1 MAVTP
6 VSAAPNRRFLW
17 RDRLSRTNPE
27 ETVMRT
33 VALSL
38 VLLTAAATPALAEKT
53 GNFEIQML
61 MSEANN
67 AANVAKIKRTFDL
80 AAKQRGRQA
89 IEISCAPGDSSWCA
103 KEFVA
108 ACDNHD
114 GGMSTNPDGSVTC
127 SFPTK

>member
-1 MAVTP
+1 
-6 VSAAPNRRFLW
+6 
-17 RDRLSRTNPE
+17 
-27 ETVMRT
+27 MRT

-38 VLLTAAATPALAEKT
+38 ALLAAAAPALAEKPLQ
-53 GNFEIQML
+53 FEIQMATSDL
-61 MSEANN
+61 QNPEN
-67 AANVAKIKRTFDL
+67 AAKIKRTFDL
-80 AAKQRGRQA
+80 AARQRGRQA

-108 ACDNHD
+108 ACDKHD

>member
-1 MAVTP
+1 
-6 VSAAPNRRFLW
+6 
-17 RDRLSRTNPE
+17 
-27 ETVMRT
+27 MRT

-38 VLLTAAATPALAEKT
+38 ALLAAAAAPALAEKPLQ
-53 GNFEIQML
+53 FEIQMATSDL
-61 MSEANN
+61 QN
-67 AANVAKIKRTFDL
+67 AENAAKIKRTFDL
-80 AAKQRGRQA
+80 AARQRGRQA

-108 ACDNHD
+108 ACDKHD

>member
-1 MAVTP
+1 
-6 VSAAPNRRFLW
+6 
-17 RDRLSRTNPE
+17 
-27 ETVMRT
+27 MRT

-38 VLLTAAATPALAEKT
+38 ALLAAAAPALAEKPLQ
-53 GNFEIQML
+53 FEIQMATSDL
-61 MSEANN
+61 QN
-67 AANVAKIKRTFDL
+67 AENAAKIKRTFDL
-80 AAKQRGRQA
+80 AARQRGRQA

-108 ACDNHD
+108 ACDKHD

>member
-1 MAVTP
+1 
-6 VSAAPNRRFLW
+6 
-17 RDRLSRTNPE
+17 
-27 ETVMRT
+27 MRT

-38 VLLTAAATPALAEKT
+38 ALLAAATAPALAEKT
-53 GNFEIQML
+53 VNTIQFEIQMAT
-61 MSEANN
+61 SDAQN
-67 AANVAKIKRTFDL
+67 AAKIKRTFDL

-89 IEISCAPGDSSWCA
+89 IEISCAPGDSHWCT

-127 SFPTK
+127 SFPAK

>member
-1 MAVTP
+1 
-6 VSAAPNRRFLW
+6 
-17 RDRLSRTNPE
+17 
-27 ETVMRT
+27 MRT

-38 VLLTAAATPALAEKT
+38 ILLAAAAAPALAEKT

-61 MSEANN
+61 MSEANK

-108 ACDNHD
+108 ACDKHD

>member
-1 MAVTP
+1 
-6 VSAAPNRRFLW
+6 
-17 RDRLSRTNPE
+17 
-27 ETVMRT
+27 MRT

-38 VLLTAAATPALAEKT
+38 ALLAAAAAPALAEKT
-53 GNFEIQML
+53 LQFEIQMATSD
-61 MSEANN
+61 MQN
-67 AANVAKIKRTFDL
+67 AENAAKIKRTFDL
-80 AAKQRGRQA
+80 AARQSGRQA

-108 ACDNHD
+108 ACDKHD

>member
-1 MAVTP
+1 MRMA
-6 VSAAPNRRFLW
+6 AF
-17 RDRLSRTNPE
+17 
-27 ETVMRT
+27 
-33 VALSL
+33 SL
-38 VLLTAAATPALAEKT
+38 VLLAAAATPALAEKT

-80 AAKQRGRQA
+80 AARQRGRQA

-108 ACDNHD
+108 ACDRHD